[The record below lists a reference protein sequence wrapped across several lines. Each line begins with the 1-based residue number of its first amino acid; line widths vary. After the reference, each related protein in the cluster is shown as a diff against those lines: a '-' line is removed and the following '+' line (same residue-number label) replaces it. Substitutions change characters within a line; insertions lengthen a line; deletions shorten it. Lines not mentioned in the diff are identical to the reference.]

1 MRYQFVHTMH
11 GYTKPYFTDETGRL
25 FRDEVGNLDHIDTIP
40 MDIEIGRDNFGTNQR
55 KSYQTVIVDSEAAR
69 GAKIM
74 YSIDGGSFEVLGEV
88 NKNVTVLP
96 FPTRGST
103 IEGRDI
109 NYRIT
114 HNNPG
119 SQTEING
126 ITTYYNTI
134 ERLPNESSRL

>member
-1 MRYQFVHTMH
+1 MH